1 MEMSEVQKVEQKF
14 NNFKNYI
21 RENSSSQNMLLVT
34 FYQSPLELFLRTIYE
49 RNVKEKLSVSKT
61 ITLIFDKLE
70 LKKEDFTEDQL
81 DTLTRYLTYFKEIS
95 KAMYS

>member
-34 FYQSPLELFLRTIYE
+34 FYQSPLELFLKTIYE
-49 RNVKEKLSVSKT
+49 RSVKEKLSIKNN
-61 ITLIFDKLE
+61 
-70 LKKEDFTEDQL
+70 
-81 DTLTRYLTYFKEIS
+81 
-95 KAMYS
+95 